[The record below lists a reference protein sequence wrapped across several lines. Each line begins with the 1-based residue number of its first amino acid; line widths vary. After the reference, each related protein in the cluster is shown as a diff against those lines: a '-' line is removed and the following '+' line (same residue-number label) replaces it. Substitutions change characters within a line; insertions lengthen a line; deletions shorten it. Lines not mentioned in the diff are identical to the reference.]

1 MVPDSPTPPATRYPF
16 GMPGW
21 VGWPELLV
29 LVVVLLLIFGP
40 KRLPEMGRSVG
51 KGLRE
56 FKDSISGKDEKEPSQ
71 VAELAE
77 ASDQESSGF
86 CSSCGNPVT
95 SGAQF
100 CAKCGAPVAPAAY
113 DAVVA
118 ARDAA
123 PVERDS

>member
-1 MVPDSPTPPATRYPF
+1 MVADPPWAPGRRYSSC
-16 GMPGW
+16 MPGW

-56 FKDSISGKDEKEPSQ
+56 FKDSITGKEDREQ
-71 VAELAE
+71 AHVAEIPAPRDE
-77 ASDQESSGF
+77 GAGF
-86 CSSCGNPVT
+86 CSSCG
-95 SGAQF
+95 SALAADAKF
-100 CAKCGAPVAPAAY
+100 CAKCGAPVAAPAGA
-113 DAVVA
+113 AVGE
-118 ARDAA
+118 AA